1 MENIF
6 NKITIPNNYFNSF
19 YPNILDDDILNYL
32 DDNLHDENNKLR
44 WDLRNALTINANGEY
59 I

>member
-1 MENIF
+1 MNKF

-19 YPNILDDDILNYL
+19 YPNILDDDILNHL
-32 DDNLHDENNKLR
+32 DDNLHDENNIILT
-44 WDLRNALTINANGEY
+44 WELDTALIINANGEY

>member
-1 MENIF
+1 MVNIF
-6 NKITIPNNYFNSF
+6 KKIIIPSDYFNSF
-19 YPNILDDDILNYL
+19 YHHILDDDILNYL

-44 WDLRNALTINANGEY
+44 WDLEEALTTNANGEY

>member
-19 YPNILDDDILNYL
+19 YPNILDDDIWFQIDQFLYNNLTL
-32 DDNLHDENNKLR
+32 DLWNLQT
-44 WDLRNALTINANGEY
+44 ALKINANGEY